1 MVLTAFR
8 LPAEL
13 LERIDRFAAQLT
25 ASTGI
30 PVQRAESARQ
40 LLEAGLRDRPAPPSE
55 TPSEDE
61 LPEWAPP
68 VKEVSELSDGP
79 EGVGT
84 RRVCQVEFG
93 GRRGTMTE
101 RCVAFEPP
109 HRAAYVV
116 DDDSLGFGPHVRRLR
131 LHGHDRGRP
140 PRWFDRA
147 HGHLLHPAKSAL
159 QADQRTDHAPAVRK
173 HGRRPAV
180 WAEARQ
186 RTRSGPGESIVR
198 SIELASAV

>member
-1 MVLTAFR
+1 MFR
-8 LPAEL
+8 QLDAL
-13 LERIDRFAAQLT
+13 ALERGVTRT
-25 ASTGI
+25 R
-30 PVQRAESARQ
+30 VVRQ
-40 LLEAGLRDRPAPPSE
+40 LLEAGLRDRPAPPYE

-116 DDDSLGFGPHVRRLR
+116 DDDSLGFGRMFADYGFTVTIEDG
-131 LHGHDRGRP
+131 LHGGSI
-140 PRWFDRA
+140 A
-147 HGHLLHPAKSAL
+147 
-159 QADQRTDHAPAVRK
+159 RTDTYYTPRNPPFKLINVLIMRRRFESTVDDLLSGLKRASERGLAPARASSA
-173 HGRRPAV
+173 RLSSRPV
-180 WAEARQ
+180 
-186 RTRSGPGESIVR
+186 SS
-198 SIELASAV
+198 